1 MKMPFP
7 IKYLLVLI
15 ILASTNQAL
24 GQSIDRK
31 LINVGNISPE
41 AASLMKFG
49 NIPVNSNTGVPG
61 IDIPIFQIEA
71 AGIKLPIS
79 LSYHAGGVRVD
90 EKASSVGLSWALSAG
105 NIITR
110 QLAEYP
116 DEYPS
121 LGYLSTPVPEDVNA
135 QKANYFSYLYQ
146 VIDGLIDATP
156 DVFSYSVNGKSGKF
170 VFKKDGSFLQIPVTD
185 NRIERYHSSDGR
197 MLFRITTPD
206 GYISIF
212 ERTELYSFGS
222 VSNQQLTPDHINTWH
237 ITKIIS
243 PNLSDTILFNYENS
257 CGVNVIETNRSFVRT
272 VGTQPVYVP
281 VSYNVGYIQMEE
293 INSWS
298 QTTQANT
305 SQPSYVS
312 SINWRGGKL
321 EFTYSCDRQDAV
333 SGEKRLREVN
343 IYAKQSN
350 TFSKVKN
357 IKLFQSYFYSSS
369 ASPSTDERNYRLRL
383 DSVIFYQPS
392 GLGQKAKYSISYDST
407 SLSPRES
414 YAQDMFGFD
423 NGKLTNTDLL
433 AKQIARKGVTAV
445 GAFDPNYV
453 QIGSADRS
461 VNEEKMKAS
470 IIRSITYPTGGR
482 SEFEFEAHQFNTG
495 MGKAIPDSK
504 PCYAFGGVQ
513 PSCSSTFTAGSN
525 WENTRYKVFLSKYNY
540 PGVTGIPTVTIVN
553 NTTGLQVAQ
562 IANMNPNADLD
573 YKLQALDL
581 IPGNSY
587 TLSVNIYTTT
597 ATEVSG
603 GITVEFENRTTAPDI
618 QKGGGLRVKAI
629 TNYSGNGDMLSKD
642 EYKYGQ
648 NEDGNGVLLT
658 PFSYYSDNKKSTT
671 NRLFYTTGTM
681 NIFTALGYLTHT
693 YYSGSLN
700 PLSSFSGSPVLYESV
715 TKYSLD
721 RNSLAG
727 NGKTISEYFVYQ
739 DNQNVPAPDVYNK
752 GIQLQ
757 PSSWKN
763 GFLKAVTQYRT
774 TAAGAYS
781 PLLKQEYIY
790 TTSRTASSSALK
802 VTTAY
807 TDLKDQCD
815 ARLLTFPNDVYT
827 AVYPINTGVFLPTSV
842 TTTSYDD
849 KGGILIDT
857 KEMQYQNPNNLLLT
871 ATNGTGSK
879 SESINQLFKYP
890 GNFASPGN
898 VYQKMVDKNMIEPL
912 IEHTVSV
919 GGAQQ
924 SLTKRPHADINGDS
938 KLLLPLSIEV
948 QKGPFSPETAIK
960 FNKWDN
966 YGNILEQQKA
976 DDVKEVYIWG
986 YQSQYPVAKII
997 GNDYDN
1003 VATVLAQSEIDA
1015 ATGIPNND
1023 ANVRNLLNTL
1033 RTDWRTNKAMIY
1045 TYTYAPLVGMT
1056 SETAPNG
1063 RTVFYFYDGMGRLD
1077 HVKDHQGNVVKKY
1090 CYNYAGQLVDCSV
1103 NVTPSWDPTG
1113 IVRCATSGGVNTGYQ
1128 EREEKD
1134 SNPYS
1139 GTFNQTRWISTGYNA
1154 AACPPP
1160 SQQCSITTNYGF
1172 YSIASSITNNGTS
1185 ASFYL
1190 VVSSNNYMIPGYSYD
1205 VATIDGGCRPS
1216 SVQTLYTS
1224 SGGNNWIITIYPSG
1238 LMNWYLQSGPGVNP
1252 GTTVGIGTL
1261 TYYY

>member
-1 MKMPFP
+1 MKLPFP
-7 IKYLLVLI
+7 IKYILFI
-15 ILASTNQAL
+15 ILLGSTLLSQ

-135 QKANYFSYLYQ
+135 QKVNYFSYLYQ

-206 GYISIF
+206 GYINIF

-243 PNLSDTILFNYENS
+243 PNLSDTIFFNYENS

-272 VGTQPVYVP
+272 VGTQPTSGSV
-281 VSYNVGYIQMEE
+281 IET
-293 INSWS
+293 NSWS
-298 QTTQANT
+298 QTTQANIST
-305 SQPSYVS
+305 PSYVS
-312 SINWRGGKL
+312 SIIWRGGKV

-453 QIGSADRS
+453 QIGLADRS

-470 IIRSITYPTGGR
+470 IIRSISYPTGGR

-495 MGKAIPDSK
+495 MGKAIPESK
-504 PCYAFGGVQ
+504 PCYAFGGIQ

-540 PGVTGIPTVTIVN
+540 PGVTGIPIVTIIN
-553 NTTGLQVAQ
+553 NTTGQQVAQ

-618 QKGGGLRVKAI
+618 QKGGGLRVKTI
-629 TNYSGNGDMLSKD
+629 TNYNANGEVLTKD

-648 NEDGNGVLLT
+648 NEDGNGILLT
-658 PFSYYSDNKKSTT
+658 PFFYYSDNKKSTT
-671 NRLFYTTGTM
+671 YRLFHNPTPSLPSSCVPAYG
-681 NIFTALGYLTHT
+681 FLTNT

-700 PLSSFSGSPVLYESV
+700 PLSSFSGSPVLYESI

-721 RNSLAG
+721 RNSVAG

-763 GFLKAVTQYRT
+763 GFLKAVTQYKT

-781 PLLKQEYIY
+781 PLLKQEYMY
-790 TTSRTASSSALK
+790 TSSRNASSTALK
-802 VTTAY
+802 VTAAY
-807 TDLKDQCD
+807 TDLLDQSLCD
-815 ARLLTFPNDVYT
+815 VRLVTFLNDVNT
-827 AVYPINTGVFLPTSV
+827 AVYPINTGVFLLTSIV
-842 TTTSYDD
+842 NTSYDD

-919 GGAQQ
+919 NSVQQ
-924 SLTKRPHADINGDS
+924 SFSGRTYSDFNNDS
-938 KLLLPLSIEV
+938 KLLLPRAVYTRKESFPVDTTLS
-948 QKGPFSPETAIK
+948 
-960 FNKWDN
+960 FNRWDI
-966 YGNILEQQKA
+966 YGNILEQQKR
-976 DDVKEVYIWG
+976 DDIKEVYLWG
-986 YQSQYPVAKII
+986 YNSQYPVAKIV
-997 GNDYDN
+997 GSNYDLVN
-1003 VATVLAQSEIDA
+1003 AVVPQSQVDA
-1015 ATGIPNND
+1015 ATSIANND
-1023 ANVRNLLNTL
+1023 ANVRSLLNTL
-1033 RTDWRTNKAMIY
+1033 RTDWRTNNAMIY

>member
-1 MKMPFP
+1 MF
-7 IKYLLVLI
+7 
-15 ILASTNQAL
+15 SQ

-31 LINVGNISPE
+31 LINVGSISPE

-61 IDIPIFQIEA
+61 IDIPLFQIEA
-71 AGIKLPIS
+71 AGLKLPIS

-135 QKANYFSYLYQ
+135 QKANYFQYLYQ

-185 NRIERYHSSDGR
+185 NRIERYHSNGR
-197 MLFRITTPD
+197 MLFKITTPD
-206 GYISIF
+206 GYINIF

-237 ITKIIS
+237 VTKIIS
-243 PNLSDTILFNYENS
+243 PNFSDTIFLDYENS

-272 VGTQPVYVP
+272 VGTQPVFVRP
-281 VSYNVGYIQMEE
+281 FPWMGYLKIDE

-298 QTTQANT
+298 QTTQANIST
-305 SQPSYVS
+305 PSYVS
-312 SINWRGGKL
+312 SITWKGGKV
-321 EFTYSCDRQDAV
+321 EFMYSCDRQDAV

-343 IYAKQSN
+343 IYAKQYN
-350 TFSKVKN
+350 TLSKVKN

-383 DSVIFYQPS
+383 DSVIFHQPS

-453 QIGSADRS
+453 EIGSADRS
-461 VNEEKMKAS
+461 VNEQKMKAS

-482 SEFEFEAHQFNTG
+482 SEFEFEVHQFNTG
-495 MGKAIPDSK
+495 MGKVIPESK
-504 PCYAFGGVQ
+504 PCYALGGVQ

-540 PGVTGIPTVTIVN
+540 PGVTGRPTVTIIN
-553 NTTGLQVAQ
+553 NTTGQQVAQ
-562 IANMNPNADLD
+562 IANMDPNTDLD

-581 IPGNSY
+581 VPGNTY
-587 TLSVNIYTTT
+587 TLSVNIFTTT

-603 GITVEFENRTTAPDI
+603 GITVEWENRTTAPDI

-629 TNYSGNGDMLSKD
+629 TNYNANGEVLTKD

-671 NRLFYTTGTM
+671 YRLFYANAMTCY
-681 NIFTALGYLTHT
+681 TANGYLTHT

-700 PLSSFSGSPVLYESV
+700 PLSSFSGSPVLYESI

-763 GFLKAVTQYRT
+763 GFLKAVTQYKT

-781 PLLKQEYIY
+781 PLLKQEYVY
-790 TTSRTASSSALK
+790 TSSRTASSSALK
-802 VTTAY
+802 VTATY
-807 TDLKDQCD
+807 TDLKDECD
-815 ARLLTFPNDVYT
+815 ARLATFPNDVYT
-827 AVYPINTGVFLPTSV
+827 SVYPINTGVFLLTSV
-842 TTTSYDD
+842 INTSYDD
-849 KGGILIDT
+849 AGGTLIDT
-857 KEMQYQNPNNLLLT
+857 KGMLYQNSNNLLLT
-871 ATNGTGSK
+871 ALNGIGSK
-879 SESINQLFKYP
+879 SESINQAFKYP

-912 IEHTVSV
+912 IEHSVSV
-919 GGAQQ
+919 GGVQQ
-924 SLTKRPHADINGDS
+924 SLTNRPYVDLNGDS
-938 KLLLPLSIEV
+938 KLLLPLSIAV
-948 QKGPFSPETAIK
+948 QKGAYSQEIAVK
-960 FNKWDN
+960 FNRWDAF
-966 YGNILEQQKA
+966 GNILEQQKT

-997 GNDYDN
+997 GSDYDA
-1003 VATVLAQSEIDA
+1003 VAAVVTQSQVNA
-1015 ATGIPNND
+1015 ATNISNND
-1023 ANVRNLLNTL
+1023 DNVRNLLNTL
-1033 RTDWRTNKAMIY
+1033 RTHWRTKNAMIY
-1045 TYTYAPLVGMT
+1045 TYTYAPMIGMT

-1090 CYNYAGQLVDCSV
+1090 CYNYAGQAVDCSA
-1103 NVTPSWDPTG
+1103 NVSPSWDATG
-1113 IVRCATSGGVNTGYQ
+1113 NVRCATSGGVNTGDQ

-1139 GTFNQTRWISTGYNA
+1139 ATFNQTRWISTGYNA

-1160 SQQCSITTNYGF
+1160 SQQCSITVNYAYGF
-1172 YSIASSITNNGTS
+1172 YSIASNINNNGTS

-1190 VVSSNNYMIPGYSYD
+1190 VVSSSNYMMPGYSYD

-1224 SGGNNWIITIYPSG
+1224 SGGNNWIVTINPSG
-1238 LMNWYLQSGPGVNP
+1238 LMNWYLQSGPGVSP